1 MSLTTLHSKLA
12 WFSRLARSTR
22 CPVERSILEARRVLI
37 IRHILRSWRLA
48 AAEKEAS
55 RELRELTG
63 KWWVGNMRAM
73 QAAGKPVYV
82 LGRLVTSP
90 I

>member
-1 MSLTTLHSKLA
+1 MSKPVSVLRYECSARCGEAFDGLSATERD
-12 WFSRLARSTR
+12 RLR
-22 CPVERSILEARRVLI
+22 
-37 IRHILRSWRLA
+37 A
-48 AAEKEAS
+48 AYC
-55 RELRELTG
+55 ELRELAG

-82 LGRLVTSP
+82 LGRLVTSA